1 MDSAQTVAPA
11 AGGNPSRTGGKA
23 AQSQG
28 RVVSGGMA
36 LKETRDEIAG
46 ETSYTAPVNWG
57 LAVEGATFS
66 FTPAVLVR
74 EGKSR
79 EMTVLLSGS
88 SSMSTRLGKI
98 LFYDAESQKRCVV
111 EKDSCEDWPR
121 FSLGKTR
128 RDAKL
133 SLPDECVRDYSAP

>member
-1 MDSAQTVAPA
+1 M
-11 AGGNPSRTGGKA
+11 K
-23 AQSQG
+23 
-28 RVVSGGMA
+28 M
-36 LKETRDEIAG
+36 
-46 ETSYTAPVNWG
+46 
-57 LAVEGATFS
+57 AVEGATFS

-88 SSMSTRLGKI
+88 SSMSTGYSTRLGKI

-133 SLPDECVRDYSAP
+133 SLPDECVRFLAEAKTVRCRLAFDMAEAATTRNFDFSFTGQQVAALRLLARKCLGLDD